1 MPQHNENDRHK
12 PPTGAALFPAIF
24 MEQRAG
30 PLAYAISSGCL
41 MRITESAQVELRS
54 TRITDLDQNTI
65 EIVAEDHSEDDAEQ
79 VQGQLVGK
87 VASITMD
94 VVLHWESGAVQP
106 AILQASTFADW
117 NDRHAVL
124 VWITNEPLGPEE
136 MREFIR
142 ESIGD
147 VPEVQKLYDLVEAA
161 LRPEWTEYEFEF
173 PGREGNRLPELANLQ
188 EDYSVSNTVYFRGNE
203 AQATR
208 IAKALYGE
216 ENAAEMV
223 RMALASD
230 VVSPEFMHDDLQELA
245 RLHSEETGVD
255 WVPLPAAEIDLE
267 LFVRLLGLANAGYLE
282 SQGQSFNLTPA
293 AARAQAIDFEL
304 ALRRR

>member
-12 PPTGAALFPAIF
+12 PPTGAALFPAISSA
-24 MEQRAG
+24 QNAG
-30 PLAYAISSGCL
+30 PLAYAIECGRP
-41 MRITESAQVELRS
+41 MIITETAQVELRR

-94 VVLHWESGAVQP
+94 VVLHWENGAVQP
-106 AILQASTFADW
+106 ATLNVPRFADW
-117 NDRHAVL
+117 NGQHAVL
-124 VWITNEPLGPEE
+124 VWVAHEPPRPEDMKEFVRESLGDVLEVKQLNDLVDAALGPEGIIYD
-136 MREFIR
+136 FHFAQL
-142 ESIGD
+142 
-147 VPEVQKLYDLVEAA
+147 EVD
-161 LRPEWTEYEFEF
+161 
-173 PGREGNRLPELANLQ
+173 GLPELANLQ
-188 EDYSVSNTVYFRGNE
+188 ENYSVSNTVYFRGNE

-208 IAKALYGE
+208 IAKALYDE
-216 ENAAEMV
+216 KYAAEMV

-255 WVPLPAAEIDLE
+255 WVPLPAAEIDLQ
-267 LFVRLLGLANAGYLE
+267 LFVRLLGMANAGYLE
-282 SQGQSFNLTPA
+282 SQGKSFNLTPA